1 MRKAG
6 VILILLMAVA
16 GAVLYTN
23 HQSKPAPRPNAHTD
37 ALRSDMRTNAPDSEQ
52 LPVVSDILTNA
63 QHPEFVNRVL
73 PVVRDFFA
81 TLDRAGVNPIQDDLP
96 FNTVQLRDGPNGLMA
111 RFLIGDRWSCTAF
124 VGPNVSSIV
133 HFGERGPD
141 NPFRAISH
149 ANTNALKRLSQ
160 KAVKMPQAEA
170 ARIINHITD
179 VFGID
184 RSRFE
189 KPRIYPEKM
198 FEYDLGMFTVA
209 YRKKGT
215 DPVNQ
220 ANYPISFSIR
230 ATSLTTAVLVMYS
243 DSLQP

>member
-1 MRKAG
+1 MRKAVAVIILVIAIAG
-6 VILILLMAVA
+6 VVVYTTHQGTLI
-16 GAVLYTN
+16 
-23 HQSKPAPRPNAHTD
+23 PERPSTADDTQFD
-37 ALRSDMRTNAPDSEQ
+37 TITNAADSERIPTA
-52 LPVVSDILTNA
+52 LDIRTNA
-63 QHPEFVNRVL
+63 QHPVFVERVL
-73 PVVRDFFA
+73 PVVREFFD
-81 TLDRAGVNPIQDDLP
+81 TLDRAAVNPIQDDLP

-111 RFLIGDRWSCTAF
+111 RFLIGDGWTCTAF
-124 VGPNVSSIV
+124 IGPNVSGIV

-149 ANTNALKRLSQ
+149 ANTNALKRLSE
-160 KAVKMPQAEA
+160 KAIKMSQPEAE
-170 ARIINHITD
+170 RIIKHISDT
-179 VFGID
+179 FGID
-184 RSRFE
+184 LSRFE

-220 ANYPISFSIR
+220 LNYPISFSIR
-230 ATSLTTAVLVMYS
+230 AMSPTTAVLVMYS